1 MCLYFLLYVVFTSY
15 KFTPP
20 TPIQTTPRGVTAAH
34 CAINIKSRLIL
45 CRVARVVSLLHNSV
59 TKCWKFVKIR
69 VCQWLL
75 PHLNCILCI
84 NWHYLLLQKLVAA
97 IVELRSNPWYHQDQH
112 WTQRCLPL
120 NQQWRWLPPRQTS
133 RRWSCCQMTRW
144 QGIKCWLWTFSPSY
158 LLSLLQ
164 QGLLFW
170 LLCPLWYPRGNAEGW
185 SQNSDIQVILITF
198 D

>member
-84 NWHYLLLQKLVAA
+84 IWHYLLLQKLVAA

-112 WTQRCLPL
+112 WL
-120 NQQWRWLPPRQTS
+120 NTKMSTTESTMEVVDKLDNHRASNEGQTEVYKDFTIMEKVPKAPPGVFIFRTRLRHYAKQTLNFGKSMWGPQCNIIRDRQV
-133 RRWSCCQMTRW
+133 
-144 QGIKCWLWTFSPSY
+144 G
-158 LLSLLQ
+158 
-164 QGLLFW
+164 
-170 LLCPLWYPRGNAEGW
+170 
-185 SQNSDIQVILITF
+185 
-198 D
+198 

>member
-75 PHLNCILCI
+75 PHLNSILCI
-84 NWHYLLLQKLVAA
+84 NWHNLLLQKLVAA
-97 IVELRSNPWYHQDQH
+97 IFELWSNPWYHQDQH

-120 NQQWRWLPPRQTS
+120 NQQWRWLPPRLTS

-144 QGIKCWLWTFSPSY
+144 QGIKCWFCTFNPTVSCSKDYYFDSY
-158 LLSLLQ
+158 AHFGIHEEMLKDEVRTLT
-164 QGLLFW
+164 
-170 LLCPLWYPRGNAEGW
+170 YR
-185 SQNSDIQVILITF
+185 
-198 D
+198 